1 MEEKPPLISAVHDEV
16 ALVNHHLIR
25 EHSPSEDVLSSS
37 SHSHS
42 SHPSSPI
49 SEEFSLFSLLSK
61 KEKGK
66 EKLQFQKFN
75 MNFRT

>member
-1 MEEKPPLISAVHDEV
+1 MMEEKPPLISAVHDGA
-16 ALVNHHLIR
+16 ALVNHHMLR

-49 SEEFSLFSLLSK
+49 SDEYSLFQLLSK
-61 KEKGK
+61 KDKGAI
-66 EKLQFQKFN
+66 FCDCC
-75 MNFRT
+75 NFLI